1 MDLWSLVQVGERSR
15 CENTP
20 PVKLL
25 DLEDNIR
32 EYLHNL
38 GIGEFFLSHKKAL
51 SIKEKINLC
60 ILQLSTSFYQM
71 TPQRVK
77 RETTGPIARVHKEL
91 L

>member
-38 GIGEFFLSHKKAL
+38 GTGEFFLSHKKSIIHKGKDKFVYITTEHFFL
-51 SIKEKINLC
+51 SDDPTESEKGDYRIHC
-60 ILQLSTSFYQM
+60 QS
-71 TPQRVK
+71 P
-77 RETTGPIARVHKEL
+77 
-91 L
+91 